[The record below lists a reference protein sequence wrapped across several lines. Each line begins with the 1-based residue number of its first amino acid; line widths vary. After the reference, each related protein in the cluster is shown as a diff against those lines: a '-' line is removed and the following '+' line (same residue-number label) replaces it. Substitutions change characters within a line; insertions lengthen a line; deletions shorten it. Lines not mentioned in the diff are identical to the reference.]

1 MVLSR
6 FYPLA
11 GLLLG
16 YALVMLANPIRR
28 SLRDGLRCLTR
39 YERIWLTFVLLGF
52 SYLVFQFATFTP
64 IQSTSEIDFA
74 QIVSISTW
82 HWPGLAE
89 VWQETPLPS
98 LESVAGIFDNAT
110 TTYPFSVIAAVL
122 LLINWRGLHG
132 TLWRA
137 LRKRYRAWSIPIYLV
152 VLISTL
158 AALVKPVV
166 YWRLAAWSEH
176 WSQAHVLK
184 FSASVDAISFIFEYF
199 AGVYIQVYLIAV
211 CLAWIKGLSFREG
224 EMFEFAVRR
233 FSYVLEWSIVVVG
246 VGLLVVRLPLLLAY
260 FIEVPNVLDYMPL
273 QRVAMSAF
281 LLAFCSVQISLVL
294 HNEDLGE
301 ALRAHWKFMRHHLQ
315 QVAWFF
321 LIAALHFF
329 LILVLDAVVRGAI
342 SDRVVAL
349 VAWKFIFVCLR
360 ALITGWLLA
369 TWVILFRRSETMESH
384 HAEQMLIR
392 Y

>member
-6 FYPLA
+6 LYPLA
-11 GLLLG
+11 GLLVG

-52 SYLVFQFATFTP
+52 SYFVFQFATFTP

-74 QIVSISTW
+74 QIVSIPTW

-110 TTYPFSVIAAVL
+110 TTYPFSVVAAVL

-166 YWRLAAWSEH
+166 FWKLAAWSEH
-176 WSQAHVLK
+176 WSPAHVLK
-184 FSASVDAISFIFEYF
+184 ISASVDAISFIFEYF

-233 FSYVLEWSIVVVG
+233 FSYVLEWSIMVVG
-246 VGLLVVRLPLLLAY
+246 VSMLVVRLPLLLAY

-301 ALRAHWKFMRHHLQ
+301 ALRAHWKFIRHHLQ
-315 QVAWFF
+315 QVGWFF

-342 SDRVVAL
+342 SDRVVAMM
-349 VAWKFIFVCLR
+349 AWKFIFVCLR

-369 TWVILFRRSETMESH
+369 SWVILFRRSETMESH
-384 HAEQMLIR
+384 RAEQMLIR